1 MKAIITISCVIL
13 VLILFNYP
21 VFDSENISYSII
33 FLCFV
38 AICFS
43 GAKIYFP
50 NDTDDYK
57 SVEKE
62 MDRLYKSDGI
72 FKYTNDG
79 FYIRQKKA
87 AEFIKWEEIVAVN
100 TFLIPDFI
108 YKKQSVLEIITDN
121 KRFEFNYKETPGIRK
136 LVNELY
142 NHLPTW
148 ELDSP
153 TLIVNNSGTEKTKLY
168 ERQKN

>member
-1 MKAIITISCVIL
+1 MKKIIVISSLIL
-13 VLILFNYP
+13 ILTLFNYP

-50 NDTDDYK
+50 SDTDDYK

-62 MDRLYKSDGI
+62 MDRLYESDGI

-79 FYIRQKKA
+79 FYIRQKKST
-87 AEFIKWEEIVAVN
+87 EFIKWKEIVAVN

-121 KRFEFNYKETPGIRK
+121 KSFELNHQGTPGIEK
-136 LVNELY
+136 LVNVLY

-153 TLIVNNSGTEKTKLY
+153 TLIVNNSGSEKTKLY
-168 ERQKN
+168 ERQN